1 MDIIKEMM
9 KILQEQIKNLSEND
23 KKEIVNIMHTYNLT
37 AQNAVLGTDTFH
49 RDKCLSI
56 RELTGRLI

>member
-1 MDIIKEMM
+1 M